1 MNITEQEV
9 IKVANLARLRLSP
22 EEVGPVTEQ
31 LDRILGYVAKLNE
44 INTEGVEPTTHALA
58 ITNAFR
64 EDEQKESL
72 PRDDALANAPR
83 QNEEAFIV
91 PRVI

>member
-1 MNITEQEV
+1 MNITEKEV
-9 IKVANLARLRLSP
+9 IDVANLARLSLNP
-22 EEVGPVTEQ
+22 DEVSSVTEQ

-44 INTEGVEPTTHALA
+44 INTDGVEATSHVQA

-64 EDEQKESL
+64 EDELKDSL
-72 PRDDALANAPR
+72 PRNDALANAPR

>member
-9 IKVANLARLRLSP
+9 TAVTNLARLSLEPNEISS
-22 EEVGPVTEQ
+22 VTEQ

-44 INTEGVEPTTHALA
+44 INTDGVEPTSHVQA

-64 EDEQKESL
+64 EDELKDSL
-72 PRDDALANAPR
+72 PRNDSLANAPQR
-83 QNEEAFIV
+83 NEEAFIV
-91 PRVI
+91 PRII

>member
-1 MNITEQEV
+1 MNITEKEV
-9 IKVANLARLRLSP
+9 IAVANLARLSLNP
-22 EEVGPVTEQ
+22 AEVSYVTEQ

-44 INTEGVEPTTHALA
+44 INTDGVKATSHVQA
-58 ITNAFR
+58 ITNVFR
-64 EDEQKESL
+64 EDELKDSL

>member
-1 MNITEQEV
+1 MNITEKEV
-9 IKVANLARLRLSP
+9 IAVANLARLSLNP
-22 EEVGPVTEQ
+22 DEVSSVTEQ

-44 INTEGVEPTTHALA
+44 INTDGVKATSHVQA

-64 EDEQKESL
+64 EDELKDSL

-91 PRVI
+91 PRII